1 MLVLGIDP
9 GSTVTGYALVERV
22 RGRYRLMTAGVVKTT
37 SKQEMPHRLRIIHEG
52 LESVLTVHKPG
63 VVSIEAI
70 FRHKSSES
78 ALRLGQ
84 ARGVALLAAAQANLP
99 VFEYNPMTV
108 KKSVTGNGRADKQQV
123 KRAVTMLTGQ
133 KLDLPYDAYDAIAI
147 AITHLAHARH
157 HAQKREFRT

>member
-9 GSTVTGYALVERV
+9 GSTVTGYGLVDRV
-22 RGRYRLMTAGVVKTT
+22 RGRYRLHSIGVVKTRT
-37 SKQEMPHRLRIIHEG
+37 RDSVPLRLKQIYEG
-52 LESVLTVHKPG
+52 LQAVLQVHKPS
-63 VVSIEAI
+63 VVAIEGI

-84 ARGVALLAAAQANLP
+84 ARGVALLAAAEHNLP

-108 KKSVTGNGRADKQQV
+108 KKSVTGSGRADKAQIV
-123 KRAVTMLTGQ
+123 RAVSMLTGQ
-133 KLDLPYDAYDAIAI
+133 QPDLPHDAYDAVAI

-157 HAQKREFRT
+157 HAQEREFGP